1 MGVDGHREFDSGQ
14 EERHIYDRLNQCL
27 KESNPCNLYMET
39 SVF

>member
-14 EERHIYDRLNQCL
+14 ERHIYDRLNQCL